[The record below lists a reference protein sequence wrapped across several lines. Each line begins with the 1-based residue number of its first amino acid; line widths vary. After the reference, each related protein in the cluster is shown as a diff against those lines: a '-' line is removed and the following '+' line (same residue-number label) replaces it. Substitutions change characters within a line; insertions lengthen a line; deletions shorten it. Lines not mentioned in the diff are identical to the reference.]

1 MNMSDLPIDSQE
13 EQEQETFFGTIVLR
27 CIVMFLCTII
37 GFGLVLMGYAV
48 ALFLDIDIKEFSAWT
63 SAYFIISIGL
73 WVVIGLCTPLRV
85 ISSLFDKLKGMP
97 PVGVVIIILVFAIF
111 VLLYWFLITYSV
123 SFIMSVFGVE

>member
-1 MNMSDLPIDSQE
+1 MNISDLPIDLPE

-27 CIVMFLCTII
+27 CIVTFLCAIL

-73 WVVIGLCTPLRV
+73 WVIIGLCIPIRV
-85 ISSLFDKLKGMP
+85 ISSLFDELKGMP
-97 PVGVVIIILVFAIF
+97 PVGVVIIILAFAVF
-111 VLLYWFLITYSV
+111 VLLCWFLITYSV
-123 SFIMSVFGVE
+123 SFIMSFFGAE

>member
-1 MNMSDLPIDSQE
+1 MNMSDLPIDSPE